1 MKINMPF
8 SNDKYRY
15 SSGYLLFFFAAWS
28 LWWSFYAIWLKNK
41 LGLSGTELGMLYAV
55 NQFFSMLFM
64 LGYGFMQDKLGT
76 RKPLIWMMGTVITL
90 SGPFLIYVYEP
101 LLVSNFKLGMVLGA
115 IFFGLGYLAGCGLVE
130 SFVEKVSRKFN
141 FEFGTARLWGSL
153 GYAAGTF
160 VGGIFFSINP
170 HINFWCVS
178 VMGVLFLVINVVF
191 KTDAPAPASADT
203 RSPEPDALTRKDFLT
218 IFKDSQFWFFVIFVV
233 GTWSFYSIYDQQM
246 FPVFYASLFDDPE
259 LAPRVYGYLNSV
271 QVFMEAV
278 GMALVPFLINHI
290 GPKSALLLGG
300 TIMTCRILGSALFT
314 DIYIISLIKM
324 LHALEVPLFVISVF
338 KFSVANFDKRL
349 SSTIYLIG
357 FNIASSIGIIVLS
370 LPVGKLFDKV
380 GYQEIFLIMASIVVI
395 TLIFGYF
402 SLSKKHHQ
410 QKDINELVTE

>member
-1 MKINMPF
+1 M
-8 SNDKYRY
+8 R
-15 SSGYLLFFFAAWS
+15 
-28 LWWSFYAIWLKNK
+28 
-41 LGLSGTELGMLYAV
+41 
-55 NQFFSMLFM
+55 
-64 LGYGFMQDKLGT
+64 
-76 RKPLIWMMGTVITL
+76 
-90 SGPFLIYVYEP
+90 
-101 LLVSNFKLGMVLGA
+101 
-115 IFFGLGYLAGCGLVE
+115 
-130 SFVEKVSRKFN
+130 
-141 FEFGTARLWGSL
+141 
-153 GYAAGTF
+153 
-160 VGGIFFSINP
+160 VG
-170 HINFWCVS
+170 H
-178 VMGVLFLVINVVF
+178 GVLFPVINVVF
-191 KTDAPAPASADT
+191 KTDAPAPASTDK

-218 IFKDSQFWFFVIFVV
+218 IFKDTQFWFSLSFVV
-233 GTWSFYSIYDQQM
+233 GTRSFYSIYDQQM

-278 GMALVPFLINHI
+278 GMALVPFLINRI

-300 TIMTCRILGSALFT
+300 TIMTCRIRVQHCSP
-314 DIYIISLIKM
+314 IYILSPLIKM

-410 QKDINELVTE
+410 QKGK

>member
-64 LGYGFMQDKLGT
+64 LGYGFLQDKLGT

-141 FEFGTARLWGSL
+141 FEFGTARFWGSL

-191 KTDAPAPASADT
+191 KTDAPAPASTDT

-233 GTWSFYSIYDQQM
+233 GT
-246 FPVFYASLFDDPE
+246 
-259 LAPRVYGYLNSV
+259 
-271 QVFMEAV
+271 
-278 GMALVPFLINHI
+278 
-290 GPKSALLLGG
+290 
-300 TIMTCRILGSALFT
+300 
-314 DIYIISLIKM
+314 
-324 LHALEVPLFVISVF
+324 
-338 KFSVANFDKRL
+338 
-349 SSTIYLIG
+349 
-357 FNIASSIGIIVLS
+357 
-370 LPVGKLFDKV
+370 
-380 GYQEIFLIMASIVVI
+380 
-395 TLIFGYF
+395 
-402 SLSKKHHQ
+402 
-410 QKDINELVTE
+410 